1 MDWTP
6 IWNYTADNDLHV
18 MAATFGKNVTG
29 DSYPVLSITEYD
41 GSKWNVQLNAGVMDG
56 DVNIDIPKA
65 TTGAKVSEEIRIL
78 IAQGAGNAYNLT
90 LASPTGDYI
99 CLPDGTKAT
108 SVQIVPTA
116 DKITELSL
124 CNIGAGNIA
133 VLSAEW

>member
-6 IWNYTADNDLHV
+6 IWNYTADNSQHV
-18 MAATFGKNVTG
+18 MVAKFDTNVTG
-29 DSYPVLSITEYD
+29 NNYPVLSITEYD
-41 GSKWNVQLNAGVMDG
+41 GRKWNVQLNVGVLTG
-56 DVNIDIPKA
+56 DLNIDIPEA
-65 TTGAKVSEEIRIL
+65 TTGAKVSEEIRVL
-78 IAQGAGNAYNLT
+78 VAQGAGNSYNLT